1 MEAVV
6 ERVMSIYGMIKKLT
20 PEQEAEIRAEV
31 TQFLSS
37 RQETDEQKLAVEG
50 LRFARDI

>member
-6 ERVMSIYGMIKKLT
+6 ERVMHIYGMIKNLT
-20 PEQEAEIRAEV
+20 PEQETSAREEV

-50 LRFARDI
+50 LRFVRDI